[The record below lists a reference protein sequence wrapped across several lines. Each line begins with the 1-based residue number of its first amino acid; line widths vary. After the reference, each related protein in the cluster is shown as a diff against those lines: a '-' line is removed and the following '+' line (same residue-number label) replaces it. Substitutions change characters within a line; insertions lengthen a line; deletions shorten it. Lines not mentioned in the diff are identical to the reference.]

1 MHQGNDG
8 GIPSMPLTTDLTGLS
23 TDALSSKNLSDDI
36 GERSDEATLTT
47 GL

>member
-1 MHQGNDG
+1 
-8 GIPSMPLTTDLTGLS
+8 MPLTTDLTGLS